1 MIVCYAC
8 IAVCT
13 VLFLLLNRSQDPVTA
28 AVKYG
33 AMMPMRVKRGEYWR
47 LLTAGFL
54 HIQIW
59 HFLMNMVALYNLGT
73 LEYVFGHGLFAGIL
87 LISIVGG
94 NLLSFLL
101 EKDDTRITLGISG
114 GLYGLLAAYMV
125 LLFKLGMLAEP
136 SIRFSLLR
144 MLGINLLINLLPN
157 VSRMGHAGGFLTGFM
172 IAMFM
177 L

>member
-1 MIVCYAC
+1 MIVSYVVIGICA
-8 IAVCT
+8 
-13 VLFLLLNRSQDPVTA
+13 VLFVLLSRSQYPLDA

-47 LLTAGFL
+47 LITAGFL

-59 HFLMNMVALYNLGT
+59 HFLMNMMSMYNLGS
-73 LEYVFGHGLFAGIL
+73 LELIFGHGLFAVIL
-87 LISIVGG
+87 LASIIGG
-94 NLLSFLL
+94 NVLAMLL
-101 EKDDTRITLGISG
+101 EGNDTTVSLGLSG

-125 LLFKLGMLAEP
+125 FLFKLGLLGDP

-144 MLGINLLINLLPN
+144 MLGINLLINLMPN
-157 VSRMGHAGGFLTGFM
+157 VSRMGHAGGFLTGFA